1 MLENNSLRNITNI
14 TALLYPVT
22 QYTLSY
28 TFIATEFVVLV
39 TLQIQLCWCCESFVV
54 DWYFQ

>member
-28 TFIATEFVVLV
+28 KFICYGICGVGDVANSIVLV
-39 TLQIQLCWCCESFVV
+39 L
-54 DWYFQ
+54 